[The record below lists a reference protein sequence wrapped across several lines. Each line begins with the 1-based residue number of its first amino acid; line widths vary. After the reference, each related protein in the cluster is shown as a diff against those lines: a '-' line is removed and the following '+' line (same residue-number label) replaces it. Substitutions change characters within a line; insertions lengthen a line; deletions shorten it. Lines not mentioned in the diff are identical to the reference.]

1 MKKLNYILLQGNRM
15 GKPTAAQARQ
25 KLTTD
30 IRLKTG
36 SLITFDDYLKKQ
48 GIVSETVRAG
58 YDIESGQETTKTIY
72 GRYEN
77 VTTTNPFTGKKTTT
91 NQFVEQDP
99 SKYISAYNKEYGTN
113 FYYAGN
119 GFPSSK
125 DIKAGK
131 MAAPMGGS
139 AGFGYSD
146 LKLLG
151 DKEAFRIMMEETK
164 GENMDLLL
172 SMAQTLE
179 KQRSKTDTNLI
190 GMDLKYRVKNYI
202 TRSHSDENTA
212 KSLESSGEAIYN
224 APTNSDDV
232 AALGGVGRKNKRE
245 GLEAGGSSMSVSGLS
260 GIGF

>member
-1 MKKLNYILLQGNRM
+1 M

-48 GIVSETVRAG
+48 GIVSKTVKTG
-58 YDIESGQETTKTIY
+58 YVEDWGEEKTRTAY
-72 GRYEN
+72 GRYED
-77 VTTTNPFTGKKTTT
+77 VTTINQVTGKTTTT

-119 GFPSSK
+119 GLPSSK

-131 MAAPMGGS
+131 MAAPMSSGS
-139 AGFGYSD
+139 VFGYSD
-146 LKLLG
+146 LKVIG

-164 GENMDLLL
+164 GENMDSLL

-179 KQRSKTDTNLI
+179 KQRSKTDSNLV
-190 GMDLKYRVKNYI
+190 GMNLKYRVKNYI

-224 APTNSDDV
+224 APINSDDV

-245 GLEAGGSSMSVSGLS
+245 ELETGNTAMNVSSLS

>member
-1 MKKLNYILLQGNRM
+1 M

-25 KLTTD
+25 NLITD
-30 IRLKTG
+30 IRIRTG
-36 SLITFDDYLKKQ
+36 SLITFNDYLKKQ
-48 GIVSETVRAG
+48 GIVSKTVKTG
-58 YDIESGQETTKTIY
+58 YGSELLGQDTTKTIY

-77 VTTTNPFTGKKTTT
+77 VTTTNQVTGKRTTT
-91 NQFVEQDP
+91 NQFIEQDP
-99 SKYISAYNKEYGTN
+99 SNYISAYNKEYGTN
-113 FYYAGN
+113 FYYAGD
-119 GFPSSK
+119 GLPSSK

-131 MAAPMGGS
+131 MAAPMGS
-139 AGFGYSD
+139 SGFGYSA
-146 LKLLG
+146 LKVLG

-164 GENMDLLL
+164 GENMDSLL

-179 KQRSKTDTNLI
+179 KQRGKTDSNLV
-190 GMDLKYRVKNYI
+190 GMNLKYRVKNYI

-224 APTNSDDV
+224 APINSDDI

-245 GLEAGGSSMSVSGLS
+245 ELETGNTAMNVPSLS